1 MPFVD
6 SSNDAC
12 GGCCIAA
19 AGCIAAAP
27 PGVEVVDGPSAVALH
42 CGTGAL
48 SGASEGDSGGT
59 AVAFVMGGLAVEK
72 EED

>member
-1 MPFVD
+1 MKVAIFRSV
-6 SSNDAC
+6 
-12 GGCCIAA
+12 
-19 AGCIAAAP
+19 
-27 PGVEVVDGPSAVALH
+27 VEVVDGPSAVALH

-59 AVAFVMGGLAVEK
+59 AVAFVMGGLAVEE